1 MSQVLDILN
10 VSGSKVGD
18 LEINEG
24 WLEREKGAQ
33 AIHEVVVAI
42 LANRRAGTACTKTR
56 SEVRGGGAKPWL
68 QKGTGRARAGSS
80 RSPVWV
86 GGGVIF
92 GPRPRKYTK
101 KVNKKVKRLA
111 LRRAF
116 TEALDA
122 GKVILVDNLSLADA
136 KSKTLSSV
144 LQAVGGGRKTLVVV
158 AKDYDATV
166 VQAGRNL
173 ANATVTS
180 AKLMNVYELL
190 RHDKVLITQEA
201 LDILGGRLA

>member
-56 SEVRGGGAKPWL
+56 SEVRGGGAKPWR